1 MNTPTRPEDVFLTP
15 EEDLFCLT
23 VIEYNG
29 NLKAAYAA
37 VFGDQVTHPL
47 ARAKLLL
54 AKPEIQARIADL
66 NEVTREHSLVSLE
79 SHLLELAEIR
89 DLAKIQGALKVAFS
103 AEEAR
108 GKAAGL
114 YVTKVEETSKQHHVH
129 EVAQAQEF
137 VTEVMDE
144 LLKARQDA
152 NDRAELDKK

>member
-1 MNTPTRPEDVFLTP
+1 MNAPAAQTEDFLTP

-37 VFGDQVTHPL
+37 VFGEMVTHPL
-47 ARAKLLL
+47 ARAKMLMM
-54 AKPEIQARIADL
+54 KPQIQARIQDL
-66 NEVTREHSLVSLE
+66 NQTVRDHALVSME

-108 GKAAGL
+108 GKVAGL
-114 YVTKVEETSKQHHVH
+114 YVTKIEEKSEKHLTVEA
-129 EVAQAQEF
+129 AQDFATQ
-137 VTEVMDE
+137 VMDE
-144 LLKARQDA
+144 LLQARQDA
-152 NDRAELDKK
+152 NDRAELASTK